1 MAATVSPVL
10 SDSRGATVRG
20 SCSTWLP
27 DASAVSRWLCG
38 RSCASCRGSILP
50 RQWRTRAFC
59 YRRKRPR
66 PAVNWPLWKWRRCSP
81 PKPTRP
87 SVTFISGSA
96 GRGAL
101 ERCAW
106 RGISC
111 STSTSAAISP
121 DSGCS
126 TFHPVPATRDHHHRP
141 HPRRPDAHSHRGEH
155 ARRRRR
161 RDRGVLGVRRLG
173 PRRDRARAAVRAD
186 RARRDGSLSNGA
198 RDPTHPNAHRL
209 PRLLA
214 KGFAA
219 GVGHRRRIAMSDKA
233 GEYISG
239 LFGAEDELLASLR
252 EEADRTGLPPIAISA
267 DEGRLLQVLLT
278 AIGARRVLEV
288 GTLGGYSAICMA
300 RALPPGGKLLSVEID
315 EAHAA
320 FARRYIERAT
330 LSDRVEIRVG
340 RALDVLPSLDGERF
354 DAIFLDADKEP
365 LPTYFEWG
373 LRLVRPGGLL
383 IGDNA
388 LWGGRVYENDNADDR
403 TRGVREFN
411 RRMAT
416 DPRVLGIIVPTHDGV
431 AVAVV
436 R

>member
-1 MAATVSPVL
+1 
-10 SDSRGATVRG
+10 
-20 SCSTWLP
+20 
-27 DASAVSRWLCG
+27 
-38 RSCASCRGSILP
+38 
-50 RQWRTRAFC
+50 
-59 YRRKRPR
+59 
-66 PAVNWPLWKWRRCSP
+66 
-81 PKPTRP
+81 
-87 SVTFISGSA
+87 
-96 GRGAL
+96 
-101 ERCAW
+101 
-106 RGISC
+106 
-111 STSTSAAISP
+111 
-121 DSGCS
+121 
-126 TFHPVPATRDHHHRP
+126 
-141 HPRRPDAHSHRGEH
+141 
-155 ARRRRR
+155 
-161 RDRGVLGVRRLG
+161 
-173 PRRDRARAAVRAD
+173 
-186 RARRDGSLSNGA
+186 
-198 RDPTHPNAHRL
+198 
-209 PRLLA
+209 
-214 KGFAA
+214 
-219 GVGHRRRIAMSDKA
+219 MSDKA

-320 FARRYIERAT
+320 FARRYIERAA

-354 DAIFLDADKEP
+354 DAVFLDADKEP